1 LTNGA
6 DEKLF
11 ECISVIGSYI
21 VFVSVIF
28 SVMFT
33 PQQDASIAHQFH
45 VMREKDPQ
53 KFNSR
58 SGSEMCSVTTLCGI
72 LCIYYLVQF
81 YIFLL
86 CPERARNK
94 LWYFQLATSETV
106 SASCRNLKECLSIE
120 VNVVENP

>member
-1 LTNGA
+1 MRNLTGVPNNPLGECTYIQSWPLVWTERFIFLLTNGA

-21 VFVSVIF
+21 VFVSVMF
-28 SVMFT
+28 SVMF

-58 SGSEMCSVTTLCGI
+58 SGSEMCSVTTLC
-72 LCIYYLVQF
+72 VF
-81 YIFLL
+81 FVHLL
-86 CPERARNK
+86 
-94 LWYFQLATSETV
+94 
-106 SASCRNLKECLSIE
+106 LSSVLHFSIM
-120 VNVVENP
+120 PW